1 MWRNLYSARH
11 LNPKLHHTKTMRLY
25 ISSNIDGGGILG
37 TSIDSSHLDEH
48 MLVPPVS
55 VRGDFGELLE
65 GGPFRGLDSPR
76 ALWQGGKRGTL
87 FAHIIW

>member
-1 MWRNLYSARH
+1 M
-11 LNPKLHHTKTMRLY
+11 
-25 ISSNIDGGGILG
+25 IG

-55 VRGDFGELLE
+55 VRGDLGELLE

-76 ALWQGGKRGTL
+76 AFGREEREEPSSPIL
-87 FAHIIW
+87 